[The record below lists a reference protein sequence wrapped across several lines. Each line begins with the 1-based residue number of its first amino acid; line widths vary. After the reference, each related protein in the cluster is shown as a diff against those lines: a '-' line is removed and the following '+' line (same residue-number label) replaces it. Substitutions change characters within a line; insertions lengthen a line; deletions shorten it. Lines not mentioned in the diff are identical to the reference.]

1 MHKKSMLL
9 ALAACVIALS
19 ACKPISSVS
28 SEKNKK
34 EDPNT
39 FTASTYSLNYSSK
52 YFFDYTVYD
61 ATVPTLPAIGGASVT
76 PLGGG
81 DQGCC
86 IALPKVWR
94 PGLKVLIKWSNSDR
108 DKTFDEY
115 SREFEIPR
123 YTEPGN
129 LFVTF
134 YDANDVELVVSR
146 YEAGH
151 PQWPGRI
158 KADPMSYCLATESKT
173 RQCEQWS
180 ARNMTR
186 MQPPQ
191 LLEGCDL
198 HNPDDICKD
207 LLRSCIVEFGP
218 EACSEEGIKTAKEV
232 Q

>member
-1 MHKKSMLL
+1 MAPFLIRHLSCGWLI
-9 ALAACVIALS
+9 ALSIIALS
-19 ACKPISSVS
+19 ACHPIDSASSA
-28 SEKNKK
+28 KK
-34 EDPNT
+34 DDPNT

-61 ATVPTLPAIGGASVT
+61 ATVPALPAIGGASVT

-123 YTEPGN
+123 YAEPGN
-129 LFVTF
+129 LFVAF

-158 KADPMSYCLATESKT
+158 KADPMSNCLATEPKEK
-173 RQCEQWS
+173 QCEQWS
-180 ARNMTR
+180 ARNMTDPPSMYVQNCKGKPKDDECKE
-186 MQPPQ
+186 MQQ
-191 LLEGCDL
+191 
-198 HNPDDICKD
+198 IC
-207 LLRSCIVEFGP
+207 LRRGGDAED
-218 EACSEEGIKTAKEV
+218 CSID
-232 Q
+232 